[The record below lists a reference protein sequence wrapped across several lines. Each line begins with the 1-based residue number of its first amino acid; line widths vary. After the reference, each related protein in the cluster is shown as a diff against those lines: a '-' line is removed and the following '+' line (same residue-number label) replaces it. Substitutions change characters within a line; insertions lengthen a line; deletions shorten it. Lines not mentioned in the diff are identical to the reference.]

1 MGNAAGGSDARDQLV
16 ESGVGHPRRAAGDQA
31 DFLEHVAA
39 MRVWDGSEF
48 PSGARERL
56 AHDWAQLQSIEEQ
69 LAAVKAARA
78 RLRIDPAT
86 ATGRAVQ
93 ALQGVRAIG
102 AGGAWVLATEIL
114 GGARSGMGG
123 SSARSS
129 GWCRR
134 CIKAGRRSA
143 IAGLRERAM
152 RTCGA

>member
-1 MGNAAGGSDARDQLV
+1 MINRLKAVLATH
-16 ESGVGHPRRAAGDQA
+16 GVRLAITA

-39 MRVWDGSEF
+39 TRVWDGSEI
-48 PSGARERL
+48 PPGARERL
-56 AHDWAQLQSIEEQ
+56 AHDWAQLQTIEEQ
-69 LAAVKAARA
+69 VAAVKAARA

-102 AGGAWVLATEIL
+102 TAGAWVLATEIF

-129 GWCRR
+129 DWRRR
-134 CIKAGRRSA
+134 CIRVGRRSA
-143 IAGLRERAM
+143 IAGLRGRAM

>member
-1 MGNAAGGSDARDQLV
+1 VINRLKAVLATH
-16 ESGVGHPRRAAGDQA
+16 GVRLAITA

-39 MRVWDGSEF
+39 TRVWDGSEI

-56 AHDWAQLQSIEEQ
+56 GHDWAQLQSIEEQ

-78 RLRIDPAT
+78 CLGIDPAT
-86 ATGRAVQ
+86 PTGRAVQ

-114 GGARSGMGG
+114 GGARSGMDV
-123 SSARSS
+123 SSARSP
-129 GWCRR
+129 GWRRR
-134 CIKAGRRSA
+134 CIKVGRRSA
-143 IAGLRERAM
+143 IAGLRGRAM